1 VLANGLIRELDVKLG
16 DLDSV
21 LVMWKVRKARE
32 AAWTNGEVCWH
43 LRSTPLLQREYLA
56 RLDRMVAFA
65 GQGLLVPR
73 LGVTGAVR
81 SV

>member
-1 VLANGLIRELDVKLG
+1 
-16 DLDSV
+16 
-21 LVMWKVRKARE
+21 MWKVRNARD

-43 LRSTPLLQREYLA
+43 LRSAPLLQREYLE

-65 GQGLLVPR
+65 GHGLLVPR
-73 LGVTGAVR
+73 LGVTGAVP